1 MRWFAFLF
9 STRFWIAVWI
19 LVLFV
24 GLLPLPPA
32 AELVILVGFLSYTVW
47 FVRGRLRRAAQRR
60 SLARAEKA
68 EDEEFRRQRR
78 RRTLPDD
85 ASVPPVRGELTWH

>member
-32 AELVILVGFLSYTVW
+32 AELVILVGFLSHTVW
-47 FVRGRLRRAAQRR
+47 FVWGRLRRAAQRR

-78 RRTLPDD
+78 RRLLPGD
-85 ASVPPVRGELTWH
+85 ASVPPARGELTWH

>member
-32 AELVILVGFLSYTVW
+32 AELVILVGFLSHTVW

-68 EDEEFRRQRR
+68 EDEESVGSVADGPSPVTLRCRR
-78 RRTLPDD
+78 LV
-85 ASVPPVRGELTWH
+85 AN

>member
-1 MRWFAFLF
+1 MRWFTFLF

-32 AELVILVGFLSYTVW
+32 AELVILVGFLSHAFW
-47 FVRGRLRRAAQRR
+47 FVLGHFRRAAQR
-60 SLARAEKA
+60 SALAKAEKA
-68 EDEEFRRQRR
+68 EEEKYRRLRR
-78 RRTLPDD
+78 RRSPQGDSSAPSL
-85 ASVPPVRGELTWH
+85 RGELTRH

>member
-32 AELVILVGFLSYTVW
+32 AELVILVGFLSHTVW
-47 FVRGRLRRAAQRR
+47 FVRGGLRRAAQRR

-78 RRTLPDD
+78 RRTLPGD
-85 ASVPPVRGELTWH
+85 ASCRRFAAS